1 MNYKLPELLLDIE
14 DGVIDL
20 GWGHPSSSLYPSGDV
35 KAATEV
41 VLPNQNATAFHY
53 GAAQGFGPFLGS
65 LSRFLSEIETY
76 GGDFDER
83 IFFLTA
89 GASQGFDMACTLFSE
104 TGDCVFVEEP
114 TYFVIESIFR
124 ERGLEVVGV
133 KTDMNGICL
142 NDLEDKLNKGLR
154 PKFLY
159 TIPTYQNPTG
169 ISVPT
174 GARAELVRLA
184 EQYDF
189 LILADEVYQL
199 LNFHDIP
206 PEPMM
211 HFDDGNRVISFG
223 SFSKI
228 LAPGMRTGW
237 VHSSTEIIEKFAS
250 SAYAFS
256 GGGLNHFSS
265 VIIDEMIRNGA
276 IAENLCNLRT
286 TLSERADLMNDALV
300 QYFGSEIEFRKPDG
314 GYYYWIKFKD
324 GINTEVL
331 LPISRKHGVSYRP
344 GNAFSES
351 GNFDQYLRLTY
362 TLYHNDELVEG
373 VERLFNSYI
382 DYLR

>member
-35 KAATEV
+35 REATGI
-41 VLPNQNATAFHY
+41 VLPGHSATAFHY
-53 GAAQGFGPFLGS
+53 GAAQGFGPFLQS

-76 GGDFDER
+76 GGDFDAR
-83 IFFLTA
+83 NFFLTA

-114 TYFVIESIFR
+114 TYFVIESIFK
-124 ERGLEVVGV
+124 ERGLEVIGV
-133 KTDMNGICL
+133 KTDTNGICL
-142 NDLEDKLNKGLR
+142 QDLEDKLKKGLR

-169 ISVPT
+169 ISIPT
-174 GARAELVRLA
+174 ESRAELVRLA
-184 EQYDF
+184 ERYDF

-199 LNFHDIP
+199 LNFHDLP

-211 HFDDGNRVISFG
+211 HFDNGNRVISFG

-237 VHSSTEIIEKFAS
+237 VHSSIETIEKFS
-250 SAYAFS
+250 GSAYAFS

-265 VIIDEMIRNGA
+265 VIIDEMLRNGA
-276 IAENLCNLRT
+276 IAKNLCDLRT
-286 TLSERADLMNDALV
+286 TLRNRSDLMNDALRK
-300 QYFGSEIEFRKPDG
+300 YFGSEIEFRKPEG

-324 GINTEVL
+324 SIKTEEL
-331 LPISRKHGVSYRP
+331 LPIARKYGVSYRP

-362 TLYHNDELVEG
+362 TLYHDNELVEG
-373 VERLFNSYI
+373 VERLSNSYRE
-382 DYLR
+382 YLR